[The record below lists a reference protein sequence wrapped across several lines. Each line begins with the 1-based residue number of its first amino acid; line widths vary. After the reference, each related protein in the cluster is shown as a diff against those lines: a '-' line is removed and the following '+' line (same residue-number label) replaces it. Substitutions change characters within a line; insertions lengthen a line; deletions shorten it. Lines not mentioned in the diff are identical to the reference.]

1 MKNVVITG
9 ATKGI
14 GRSIVLAFAAAGYH
28 VAICARNE
36 ADLTHFAEELH
47 KAYPKIRVIYQACD
61 VSDAMQLA
69 SFAEKVRHEMT
80 VIDVLVNNAGIFLP
94 GSVSEEEEGVFEKLF
109 YTNVASAY
117 HLTRALLPN
126 MRASEKAHIF
136 NMCSIASITAYAN
149 GGSYTISKFA
159 LLGFSKV
166 LREELKPK
174 NIKVTAIL
182 PGPTWSDSW
191 QGTDLPRGRFMDPND
206 VAAAILN
213 TYHLGANAVVEE
225 LIIRP
230 QLGDI

>member
-14 GRSIVLAFAAAGYH
+14 GRAITLAFAAAGYN

-36 ADLTHFAEELH
+36 SDLIRFADELH
-47 KAYPKIRVIYQACD
+47 HAYPKIRVIYQNCD
-61 VSDAMQLA
+61 VSDARQIA
-69 SFAEKVRHEMT
+69 AFAEKVRQEMT
-80 VIDVLVNNAGIFLP
+80 VLDVLVNNAGIFLP
-94 GSVSEEEEGVFEKLF
+94 GSVSEEEEGVLEKLF

-126 MRASEKAHIF
+126 MGQSEKPHIF
-136 NMCSIASITAYAN
+136 NMCSIASIAAYAN
-149 GGSYTISKFA
+149 GGSYTITKFA

-191 QGTDLPRGRFMDPND
+191 QGTDLPRERFTDPND

-213 TYHLGANAVVEE
+213 TYHLGHNAVVEE

>member
-1 MKNVVITG
+1 
-9 ATKGI
+9 
-14 GRSIVLAFAAAGYH
+14 
-28 VAICARNE
+28 
-36 ADLTHFAEELH
+36 
-47 KAYPKIRVIYQACD
+47 
-61 VSDAMQLA
+61 
-69 SFAEKVRHEMT
+69 
-80 VIDVLVNNAGIFLP
+80 VLVNNAGIFLP
-94 GSVSEEEEGVFEKLF
+94 GSVSEEKEGVLEKLF

-126 MRASEKAHIF
+126 MGTSEKPHIF

-149 GGSYTISKFA
+149 GGSYTITKFA

-191 QGTDLPRGRFMDPND
+191 QGTDLPRERFTDPND

-213 TYHLGANAVVEE
+213 TYHLGHNAVVEE